1 MSASQIYLKKF
12 LNSQIS
18 ILNSQLNYKEMFM
31 NIVLFVIYAVI
42 ALTAT
47 VFLGLREF
55 HMLQLNGYKTPEHS
69 RWMKKNRKRYI
80 LPAVLFLAQFLL
92 IPLERP
98 KWAAAA
104 LVIALCFFNAI
115 IALLNKPGKKFKKPL
130 VYTARM
136 KRMMI
141 TFGILIAVF
150 YVIAVINAKQFIPD
164 SDSRYLPTMA
174 TPAYISFRTI
184 SMVPS
189 FILVGSALYLTPILV
204 PLSNLINKPVEK
216 AVQNWYINDA
226 KRILSEC
233 PTLHKVGI
241 TGSYGKTSMKFYLDE
256 LLNSQYN
263 TLKTPESFNTP
274 MGVTITIRRDLKPT
288 HEYFICEMGARRVH
302 EIKELCGIADPH
314 DGIITSV
321 GPQHLETFGSI
332 DNVLNTKFELADH
345 VKAKGGK
352 IYLNGDNELIR
363 KKAPEYPN
371 AVLYGLQEGNHY
383 RAVDISV
390 SDRGTEFTVTAPGG
404 ETQRFSMKLL
414 GEHNVQNV
422 LGAIAYA
429 HGTGIS
435 LEKLTLPVKR
445 IAAVPHRLQLLD
457 KGGNMTFIDDAY
469 NSNPNGCRAAL
480 NVLGLFDACRIL
492 VTPGM
497 VELGAKQEELNFE
510 FGQEAAKA
518 CDHIVLVGK
527 AQTVPIYNGIKD
539 AGYDMDNVFVADSL
553 NEALNHVNA
562 YQTDKKKIVLL
573 ENDLPDNY

>member
-1 MSASQIYLKKF
+1 
-12 LNSQIS
+12 
-18 ILNSQLNYKEMFM
+18 M

-42 ALTAT
+42 ALGAT

-69 RWMKKNRKRYI
+69 RWMKKNARRYI
-80 LPAVLFLAQFLL
+80 LPAVLFCAQFLL
-92 IPLERP
+92 IPFQHKKGL
-98 KWAAAA
+98 AAA
-104 LVIALCFFNAI
+104 LIIVLCFFNAI

-141 TFGILIAVF
+141 TFSILVAIYYA
-150 YVIAVINAKQFIPD
+150 IAVIKGKTYAVVDGIDFC
-164 SDSRYLPTMA
+164 RTETHWFAWYLP
-174 TPAYISFRTI
+174 YI
-184 SMVPS
+184 M
-189 FILVGSALYLTPILV
+189 VGSALYLTPILV

-332 DNVLNTKFELADH
+332 ENVLNTKFELADH
-345 VKAKGGK
+345 IKAKGGK

-371 AVLYGLQEGNHY
+371 AVLYGLNEGNHY
-383 RAVDISV
+383 RATDISV
-390 SDRGTEFTVTAPGG
+390 SDRGTEFTVTAPDG

-435 LEKLTLPVKR
+435 LDKLTLPVKR

-469 NSNPNGCRAAL
+469 NSNPSGCRAAL

-553 NEALNHVNA
+553 GEALDYVRA